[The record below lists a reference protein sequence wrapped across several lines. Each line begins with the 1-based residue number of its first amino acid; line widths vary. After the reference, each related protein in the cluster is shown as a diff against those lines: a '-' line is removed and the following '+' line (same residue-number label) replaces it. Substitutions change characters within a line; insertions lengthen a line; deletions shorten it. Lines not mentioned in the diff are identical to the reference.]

1 MRGPSAA
8 GRGMNLTLC
17 SYRSKLKHLPLPVVG
32 TVDAVHKEY
41 AIATSL
47 RYEMVLYSPIM
58 SVCQAFSGK
67 LSFRRKEVRRNER
80 AERLLVLGAERWTVH
95 RDVPLQMEAVVR
107 E

>member
-1 MRGPSAA
+1 MPEPSAA

-32 TVDAVHKEY
+32 TVDAVHREY
-41 AIATSL
+41 AIATSFVT
-47 RYEMVLYSPIM
+47 RWYCIRPIM

-67 LSFRRKEVRRNER
+67 LSFHRKEVRRNER

-95 RDVPLQMEAVVR
+95 HEVPLQTEAVVR